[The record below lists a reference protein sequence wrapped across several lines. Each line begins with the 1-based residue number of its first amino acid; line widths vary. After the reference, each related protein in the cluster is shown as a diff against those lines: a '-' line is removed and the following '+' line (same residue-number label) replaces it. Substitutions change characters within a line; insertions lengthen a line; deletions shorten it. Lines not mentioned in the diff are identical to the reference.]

1 MVSAELMT
9 DSNLTSKEHAEGQN
23 SDPSWIHT
31 NDRKL
36 ITHYVPYRKVP
47 IIEEGMRCKELL
59 ALMKKEVD
67 IPCVIVVENEQPLGI
82 IMRDN
87 YSQHFT
93 GRFAAAL
100 FYDKPVS
107 IFADLHTLVV
117 DIEMPVE
124 EIINLAMMREDERFY
139 DCLLVIEG
147 EHILGVLTIR
157 DILAVMQ
164 QMQKEADEH
173 RTDVVKQSYEGI
185 HQIKHTVELA
195 VQEAMDSISLTHVMN
210 EWSGQGK
217 VALEDVLLSY
227 RAVEQKMNRQQ
238 EQMTALIQALENIEQ
253 MATSIRLLA
262 DQSGLLALNAS
273 IEAARAGEHGR
284 GFQVV
289 SHAVKDMS
297 EQTKQFSAQIT
308 GLLTEIESKLNDT
321 VTLSNQSM
329 LQISD
334 SEKYI
339 TAGSEAFTQL
349 LHAAAQIESKN
360 NEMSCSAKEAA
371 QNAVM
376 IADELEKM
384 LR

>member
-1 MVSAELMT
+1 
-9 DSNLTSKEHAEGQN
+9 
-23 SDPSWIHT
+23 
-31 NDRKL
+31 
-36 ITHYVPYRKVP
+36 
-47 IIEEGMRCKELL
+47 
-59 ALMKKEVD
+59 MKKEAD

-87 YSQHFT
+87 YSRHFT

-117 DIEMPVE
+117 DLEMPVA
-124 EIINLAMMREDERFY
+124 EIVRQAMMREDERFY
-139 DCLLVIEG
+139 DCLLVKQG
-147 EHILGVLTIR
+147 EQIVGVLTIR
-157 DILAVMQ
+157 DILTVMQ
-164 QMQKEADEH
+164 QMQTEADEH

-195 VQEAMDSISLTHVMN
+195 EKEAMDSISLTHVMN
-210 EWSGQGK
+210 ELSEQGK

-227 RAVEQKMNRQQ
+227 RAVEQKMKRQQ
-238 EQMTALIQALENIEQ
+238 EQMTAFIEALKNIED
-253 MATSIRLLA
+253 MASSIRLLA

-308 GLLTEIESKLNDT
+308 DLLAEVENKLQDT
-321 VTLSNQSM
+321 VTLSDQSM
-329 LQISD
+329 QQISD
-334 SEKYI
+334 SAKYI
-339 TAGSEAFTQL
+339 SAGSEAFTQL
-349 LHAAAQIESKN
+349 LQAAAQIESKT

-371 QNAVM
+371 QSAFK
-376 IADELEKM
+376 IAEELGLM
-384 LR
+384 LH

>member
-9 DSNLTSKEHAEGQN
+9 DSILTSKQLTEEQK
-23 SDPSWIHT
+23 SDPSLINV
-31 NDRKL
+31 NDRRL
-36 ITHYVPYRKVP
+36 ITHYVPYREVP
-47 IIEEGMRCKELL
+47 IIEKEMCCKELL
-59 ALMKKEVD
+59 SLMKKEAD
-67 IPCVIVVENEQPLGI
+67 IPCVIVVDNKQPLGI

-87 YSQHFT
+87 YSRHFT

-107 IFADLHTLVV
+107 IFADLHTLAV
-117 DIEMPVE
+117 DLEMPVV

-139 DCLLVIEG
+139 DCLLVKEG
-147 EHILGVLTIR
+147 EQIVGVLTIR
-157 DILAVMQ
+157 DILSVMQ

-173 RTDVVKQSYEGI
+173 RTVVVKQSYEGI
-185 HQIKHTVELA
+185 HQIKHTVEVA
-195 VQEAMDSISLTHVMN
+195 VQEAMESISLTHVMN

-227 RAVEQKMNRQQ
+227 RAVEQKMKRQQ
-238 EQMTALIQALENIEQ
+238 KQMTALIQALENIEQ

-289 SHAVKDMS
+289 SHAVKDMF

-308 GLLTEIESKLNDT
+308 GLLGEIESKLNDT
-321 VTLSNQSM
+321 VTLSDQSM
-329 LQISD
+329 QQISD
-334 SEKYI
+334 SAKYI
-339 TAGSEAFTQL
+339 SAGSEAFTQL
-349 LHAAAQIESKN
+349 LQAAAQIESKN

-376 IADELEKM
+376 IADELEQM
-384 LR
+384 LH